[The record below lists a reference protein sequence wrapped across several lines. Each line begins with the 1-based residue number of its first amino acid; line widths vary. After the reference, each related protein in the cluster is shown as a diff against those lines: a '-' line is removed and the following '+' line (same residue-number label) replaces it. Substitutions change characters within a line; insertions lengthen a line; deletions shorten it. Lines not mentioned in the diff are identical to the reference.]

1 MALPN
6 AGNDSQS
13 YSRAR
18 RLGRQPAPS
27 PAPPAPTAWTPLGQ
41 SEILFA
47 AQNLFDFFLFVSD
60 CQVYDVWKTPDDNAK
75 SLILFMLPD
84 ETVKKLIV
92 CFIVR

>member
-18 RLGRQPAPS
+18 RLDGNRPLPQRPPRLPPGR
-27 PAPPAPTAWTPLGQ
+27 PLADLKSFSRRKISSISFSLSLTVKFTMLGRFQ
-41 SEILFA
+41 
-47 AQNLFDFFLFVSD
+47 
-60 CQVYDVWKTPDDNAK
+60 TTTAK

-84 ETVKKLIV
+84 ATVKKLIV